1 MRERQIARQ
10 RMSSQLY
17 TVREA
22 LLKEA
27 VTLVIDE
34 ESEDRS
40 CQPPPLKVKKTLGS
54 LIHQDAK
61 VIADPASLTS
71 TVSTWSIEKGD
82 VQFPIIDGD
91 DDPLEW
97 WRIRGRDFPLLSQ
110 FARRYLAIQASSA
123 PSERLFS
130 KAGQIVT
137 PQRAQLKPD
146 KANVLVFLAENL

>member
-10 RMSSQLY
+10 RMSSQLFFCILCAVY
-17 TVREA
+17 CDTVREA

-54 LIHQDAK
+54 LTSMRKLSQIQ
-61 VIADPASLTS
+61 PASPAQSPRDQLKK
-71 TVSTWSIEKGD
+71 EMNKYL
-82 VQFPIIDGD
+82 QFPIIDGD

-97 WRIRGRDFPLLSQ
+97 
-110 FARRYLAIQASSA
+110 
-123 PSERLFS
+123 
-130 KAGQIVT
+130 
-137 PQRAQLKPD
+137 
-146 KANVLVFLAENL
+146 